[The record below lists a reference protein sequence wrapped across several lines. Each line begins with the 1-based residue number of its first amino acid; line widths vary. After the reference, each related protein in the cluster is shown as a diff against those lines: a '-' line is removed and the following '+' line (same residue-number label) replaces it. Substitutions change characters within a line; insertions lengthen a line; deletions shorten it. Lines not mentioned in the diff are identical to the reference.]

1 MSYSEDR
8 NKYLENLN
16 LAVMLDL
23 TTRCHKYA
31 NIQISFDIL
40 THNFGEI
47 SFSEFFCKM
56 VIKMLSLSVPEKI

>member
-1 MSYSEDR
+1 MSYPEDK

-16 LAVMLDL
+16 LAVMFDL

-40 THNFGEI
+40 AHNLF
-47 SFSEFFCKM
+47 
-56 VIKMLSLSVPEKI
+56 